1 MNDEDKRQLYTY
13 FQAIEESEDYRA
25 TYAQLDDIDT
35 FFDNIEN
42 ELEMDALAE
51 WVCIDHSN
59 WSCTFMNRAGEVRI
73 IGAQYIDSCF
83 EGE

>member
-1 MNDEDKRQLYTY
+1 MNDEDKRKMYTY

-25 TYAQLDDIDT
+25 TYAQLDDMDT
-35 FFDNIEN
+35 FFDAIED

-59 WSCTFMNRAGEVRI
+59 WSCTFMNRSGEVRI

>member
-35 FFDNIEN
+35 FFDSIEN
-42 ELEMDALAE
+42 ELEMDTLAE

-59 WSCTFMNRAGEVRI
+59 WSCTFMNRAGEVRV

>member
-1 MNDEDKRQLYTY
+1 MNDEDKHKLYTY

-35 FFDNIEN
+35 FFDAIED

-51 WVCIDHSN
+51 WVCIDHNN
-59 WSCTFMNRAGEVRI
+59 WSCTFMNRSGEVRI

>member
-1 MNDEDKRQLYTY
+1 MNEEDKRRMFAH
-13 FQAIEESEDYRA
+13 FQAIGESEDYRA
-25 TYAQLDDIDT
+25 AYAQLDDIDT
-35 FFDNIEN
+35 FFDAIED

>member
-35 FFDNIEN
+35 FFDAIEN

>member
-25 TYAQLDDIDT
+25 TYAQLDDMDT
-35 FFDNIEN
+35 FFDSIEN

>member
-13 FQAIEESEDYRA
+13 FQAIQESEDYRA

-35 FFDNIEN
+35 FFDAIED

>member
-35 FFDNIEN
+35 FFDAIED

>member
-1 MNDEDKRQLYTY
+1 MNEEDKRRMFAH
-13 FQAIEESEDYRA
+13 FQAIQESEDYRA

-35 FFDNIEN
+35 FFDAIEN
-42 ELEMDALAE
+42 ELEMDMLAE

>member
-35 FFDNIEN
+35 FFDSIEN

-51 WVCIDHSN
+51 WVCVDHSN
-59 WSCTFMNRAGEVRI
+59 WSCTFMNRAGEVRV

>member
-1 MNDEDKRQLYTY
+1 MNDEDKRQLYSY

-35 FFDNIEN
+35 FFDAIED